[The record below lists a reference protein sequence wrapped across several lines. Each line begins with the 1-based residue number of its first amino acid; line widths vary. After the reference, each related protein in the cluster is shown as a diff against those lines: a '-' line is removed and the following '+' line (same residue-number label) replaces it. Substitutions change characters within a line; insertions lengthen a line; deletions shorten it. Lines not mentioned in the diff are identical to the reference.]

1 MHKEVSMEEV
11 MFQLSSQKVNGL
23 VRIFRGIIKGN
34 CGLKAYK
41 GGKENDRVGRDVS
54 CSKTLG
60 EEKLAEARSSE
71 CTIAM
76 KI

>member
-1 MHKEVSMEEV
+1 M
-11 MFQLSSQKVNGL
+11 
-23 VRIFRGIIKGN
+23 
-34 CGLKAYK
+34 KAYK

>member
-1 MHKEVSMEEV
+1 MVDVVFSGMICGCAKE
-11 MFQLSSQKVNGL
+11 L
-23 VRIFRGIIKGN
+23 IKGN